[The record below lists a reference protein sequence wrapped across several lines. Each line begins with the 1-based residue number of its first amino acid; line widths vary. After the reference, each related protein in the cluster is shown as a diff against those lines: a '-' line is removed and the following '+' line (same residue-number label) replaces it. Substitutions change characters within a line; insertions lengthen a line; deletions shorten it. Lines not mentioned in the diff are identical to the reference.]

1 MQGSGLHNCAPHDN
15 VTEVTI
21 PVKGVSIVI
30 NTVLCP
36 ICAVNERFELVVSD
50 LDTGETFKTIQS
62 CKLESLLNRQHQLV
76 LAFAE

>member
-1 MQGSGLHNCAPHDN
+1 MQGSILHTCLTYDN

-30 NTVLCP
+30 QATCPVCNTL
-36 ICAVNERFELVVSD
+36 EGFELTVSD
-50 LDTGETFKTIQS
+50 LDTGEPFKTIKS
-62 CKLESLLNRQHQLV
+62 CKLESLLDRQHQLV